1 VLRSWEWIC
10 ARRGWRL
17 GVSGC
22 GGEAEAEAREQ
33 RLVNHD
39 LRSEGC
45 FRAAVAESLRL
56 GDEDEEARS
65 GIRDV
70 L

>member
-1 VLRSWEWIC
+1 VC
-10 ARRGWRL
+10 GGWRL

-22 GGEAEAEAREQ
+22 GCEGEAEAREQ

-39 LRSEGC
+39 LSFEGW
-45 FRAAVAESLRL
+45 FRAAVAESLRE